1 MNTQQMN
8 KGRASALLPFIIF
21 LVLFIGSGLLNG
33 DFYKLPVLVA
43 VFIAVL
49 AALFMNRKITF
60 QDKLDHLT
68 KGAGHPNIMLM
79 VIIYLL
85 AGSFSAVAEGVG
97 AVDSTVNLSLT
108 FVPENLLIV
117 GLFVISC
124 FISISMGSSVGTVV
138 ALAPIGVGLADQTG
152 MSTPLILG
160 SIISG
165 AIFGDNLSIISD
177 TTIAAVKTQ
186 AVKMNDKFKVNIFIA
201 LPAAIVTAIIFGV
214 MTWDAGGS
222 ISGDHPYDLVKV
234 LPYLAVLIFAVAGV
248 NVIYVLIGGIV
259 FAGAVGLFYSTFD
272 VMEFLNLLGD
282 GMAGMQELAL
292 LSILLGGL
300 VELIRVNGGI
310 DFLLHVISTRI
321 RSRKGAEAGIAG
333 LVSVF
338 DLSTANNT
346 IAIISVGSL
355 AKQISGRFGVD
366 PRRTASVLDIF
377 ASTFQGILPYGAQLL
392 AVAGI
397 ASISPVSIMP
407 YSIYPVLLG
416 IAGVIAIA
424 TGYPRFSTRENN
436 AALNDDKQSA
446 SEA

>member
-1 MNTQQMN
+1 MKTTNLN
-8 KGRASALLPFIIF
+8 HGRASALLPFIIF
-21 LVLFIGSGLLNG
+21 LFLFIGSGVVSG

-49 AALFMNRKITF
+49 VALFMNRKIAF
-60 QDKLDHLT
+60 NDKLDHLT

-85 AGSFSAVAEGVG
+85 AGAFSAVAEGVG
-97 AVDSTVNLSLT
+97 AVESTVNLGLT
-108 FVPENLLIV
+108 FLPENLLIV
-117 GLFVISC
+117 GLFVIGC

-152 MSTPLILG
+152 MSTSLILG
-160 SIISG
+160 AIISG
-165 AIFGDNLSIISD
+165 AMFGDNLSIISD

-186 AVKMNDKFKVNIFIA
+186 AVNMSDKFKVNIFIA

-214 MTWDAGGS
+214 LTWNAGGS
-222 ISGDHPYDLVKV
+222 INGDHPYDLIKI

-259 FAGAVGLFYSTFD
+259 FAGAVGLAYGNFH

-300 VELIRVNGGI
+300 VELVRVNGGI
-310 DFLLHVISTRI
+310 DFLLHAISKRI

-346 IAIISVGSL
+346 ISIISVGSL
-355 AKQISGRFGVD
+355 AKQISKRFGVD
-366 PRRTASVLDIF
+366 PRRSASVLDIF
-377 ASTFQGILPYGAQLL
+377 GSAFQGILPYGAQLL
-392 AVAGI
+392 AVAGV
-397 ASISPVSIMP
+397 ASISPVAIMP
-407 YSIYPVLLG
+407 YCIYPILLG
-416 IAGVIAIA
+416 IAGMIAIA
-424 TGYPRFSTRENN
+424 TGYPRFSTRGNKN
-436 AALNDDKQSA
+436 AVTNEQTAT
-446 SEA
+446 EV